1 MLLFSSFPPYKTIYT
16 LQLHYSILLGKLQND
31 LLIPTSE
38 ETENLSSHLV
48 NHENIQHYFKQC
60 TGVFRPD
67 SDTLLPQCTVLI
79 CFLKEDEGRLLPE
92 QLIVSTPE
100 ITQKIVSERGK
111 INLPSYRFATLTP
124 IVSEN
129 ASLCAQCMLKPNNTK
144 TFKFGT
150 QKSLL
155 RGYARR
161 GSFFKKKRNLFKN
174 LAKPFYS
181 KGERGVDSCCNLL
194 GV

>member
-1 MLLFSSFPPYKTIYT
+1 MDT
-16 LQLHYSILLGKLQND
+16 LQLHYWILLGKLKND

-38 ETENLSSHLV
+38 EIENLSSHLV
-48 NHENIQHYFKQC
+48 NHKNIQHYFRQC
-60 TGVFRPD
+60 TSVFRLD
-67 SDTLLPQCTVLI
+67 SDTLLPQCTVFI

-92 QLIVSTPE
+92 QLAVSIPE

-129 ASLCAQCMLKPNNTK
+129 ASPCARCMVRPNNTE

-155 RGYARR
+155 WGYARR
-161 GSFFKKKRNLFKN
+161 CSFLKKKKN
-174 LAKPFYS
+174 ANFS
-181 KGERGVDSCCNLL
+181 KTFSKALL
-194 GV
+194 